1 MPANY
6 PSVPPIL
13 EIEANQSGSFTYRDA
28 DNLFDLLMEESL
40 KRVGEMMVFDL
51 VTIAQEH
58 MAGEGRWEGTGG
70 GGGKERVTGRRK
82 ESQEGQGGLR
92 GSEFGDER
100 PRAYS
105 NFQ

>member
-51 VTIAQEH
+51 VTIVQEH

-70 GGGKERVTGRRK
+70 GGGGGGEGNGEKEGITRGA
-82 ESQEGQGGLR
+82 GGLR

-100 PRAYS
+100 PRAY
-105 NFQ
+105 